1 MEGLIFGVLRYIGVY
16 YKRYGFFSRFGL
28 MKTDQLIRVSK
39 RVPFSMEPQE
49 FINVFLPKNLW
60 INLGFLGNC
69 PPTPPLSHHFAL
81 SEK

>member
-28 MKTDQLIRVSK
+28 MKTDQPMSLKTGTVFNETARVYK
-39 RVPFSMEPQE
+39 RIFALKLMDH
-49 FINVFLPKNLW
+49 FR
-60 INLGFLGNC
+60 FLGNC
-69 PPTPPLSHHFAL
+69 PTTPPLSHRFAL